1 MNRSST
7 SRAQLPNAKVE
18 IVAKTRNAI
27 VAQIVIRW
35 PTSTVTKVF
44 LAAWLAGLSGMP
56 ATWSATAA
64 ATASTSAMIARKGRL
79 DDFPLATAQRYRQ
92 ARCSQTTIENIPN
105 KHSRAFGPE
114 AEQRSVEPRHPGP
127 VLGRRGRPELTC
139 IPVSGCLRVRAG
151 RPVRSRH
158 WMHALGHYVDVVEQ
172 CTAGTCLVPFRMPGR
187 QEALV
192 APPDLHPPPVDRVP
206 GRGGGELSKNSGADS
221 AAGKH
226 QLGQALCSDRIDE
239 LRHEPCRDRLGQ

>member
-7 SRAQLPNAKVE
+7 SRAQLANAKVE

-79 DDFPLATAQRYRQ
+79 DDFPLVTAQRYRQ
-92 ARCSQTTIENIPN
+92 ARWSQTTIENIANRRSGESGGGEP
-105 KHSRAFGPE
+105 
-114 AEQRSVEPRHPGP
+114 AELNRH
-127 VLGRRGRPELTC
+127 RC
-139 IPVSGCLRVRAG
+139 
-151 RPVRSRH
+151 
-158 WMHALGHYVDVVEQ
+158 
-172 CTAGTCLVPFRMPGR
+172 
-187 QEALV
+187 
-192 APPDLHPPPVDRVP
+192 
-206 GRGGGELSKNSGADS
+206 GRGGG
-221 AAGKH
+221 
-226 QLGQALCSDRIDE
+226 
-239 LRHEPCRDRLGQ
+239 